1 MCNSMNSIFINESFI
16 SGFAES
22 YQYNDGNL
30 LYINVKWNRSVCW
43 RMEWKIKSNSLET
56 ETELN

>member
-1 MCNSMNSIFINESFI
+1 MNSIFINESFI